1 MSTMHFRKAN
11 GTKKPARN
19 VTEQARLNMIMNLIM
34 TITMINLNTPIWQL
48 TVGEFLELQ
57 ERITLKLKQAET
69 APKESEPETRFV
81 YGLEGLAQ
89 LFNCSKTTANT
100 IKQSGDIDK
109 AIIQIGRKII
119 IDAPLALEL
128 RRKKKR

>member
-1 MSTMHFRKAN
+1 
-11 GTKKPARN
+11 
-19 VTEQARLNMIMNLIM
+19 MIMNLIM

-57 ERITLKLKQAET
+57 ERITLKSKQAET
-69 APKESEPETRFV
+69 AQKESEPETRFV
-81 YGLEGLAQ
+81 YGLKGLAQ

-119 IDAPLALEL
+119 VDAPLALEL